1 VTAPLP
7 EPRHEYYESQR
18 IRLHYA
24 VWGDGAKPPLL
35 LIHGGQDHCRNW
47 DFVAS
52 RLIDSYTLYAPD
64 LRGHGDSGWAIGGMY
79 SLPEF
84 VYDTS
89 VLADSLPRPLVVVGH
104 SLGGAIALQYAGTFP
119 DAVSRVI
126 AIEGW
131 GPPMIEE
138 QRAHVRMQQ
147 WVQHMH
153 EMERRKPRRYPNREE
168 ATRRM
173 IEANPHLT
181 PEMARHLTLHGTRM
195 NEDGTFS
202 WKFDNYVRIRS
213 PYQFNLEDAMDIWGE
228 IKAPTLLIKGAESW
242 APDPERSGRVRSIQ
256 QRRTVVIENAG
267 HWVHHDQLDRVMEVM
282 LDFLAEEKA
291 SAAGRL

>member
-1 VTAPLP
+1 VTAPVP

-24 VWGDGAKPPLL
+24 VWGDGAPPLL

-138 QRAHVRMQQ
+138 QPAHLRMQQ

-181 PEMARHLTLHGTRM
+181 PEMAHHLTLHGTRM

-242 APDPERSGRVRSIQ
+242 APDPERSGRVRSIP
-256 QRRTVVIENAG
+256 QRQTVVIENAG

-291 SAAGRL
+291 SAAGRI

>member
-1 VTAPLP
+1 MHTPRFLRADRRSRGAPRSWPGHGASAALPGINARTRLCPCSHRRCGPDRVLRESVWRVRHTGERGRHLRPAIRATHRGAGVTAPVP

-52 RLIDSYTLYAPD
+52 RLIESYTLYAPD

-104 SLGGAIALQYAGTFP
+104 SLGGAI
-119 DAVSRVI
+119 
-126 AIEGW
+126 
-131 GPPMIEE
+131 
-138 QRAHVRMQQ
+138 
-147 WVQHMH
+147 
-153 EMERRKPRRYPNREE
+153 
-168 ATRRM
+168 
-173 IEANPHLT
+173 
-181 PEMARHLTLHGTRM
+181 
-195 NEDGTFS
+195 
-202 WKFDNYVRIRS
+202 
-213 PYQFNLEDAMDIWGE
+213 
-228 IKAPTLLIKGAESW
+228 
-242 APDPERSGRVRSIQ
+242 
-256 QRRTVVIENAG
+256 
-267 HWVHHDQLDRVMEVM
+267 
-282 LDFLAEEKA
+282 
-291 SAAGRL
+291 

>member
-1 VTAPLP
+1 MIAPVP

-52 RLIDSYTLYAPD
+52 RLIESYTLYAPD

-89 VLADSLPRPLVVVGH
+89 VLADSLPRPLVLIGH

-138 QRAHVRMQQ
+138 QPAHLRMRQ

-173 IEANPHLT
+173 IEANLHLT
-181 PEMARHLTLHGTRM
+181 PEMARHLTLYGTRM

-213 PYQFNLEDAMDIWGE
+213 PYQFNLEDAEDIWGQ
-228 IKAPTLLIKGAESW
+228 ITAPTLLIKGAESW
-242 APDPERSGRVRSIQ
+242 APDPERSGRVASIR
-256 QRRTVVIENAG
+256 QRQTVVIESAG
-267 HWVHHDQLDRVMEVM
+267 HWVHHDQLDRVMDVM

-291 SAAGRL
+291 SAAGRI

>member
-1 VTAPLP
+1 MSTPVA

-24 VWGDGAKPPLL
+24 VWGDGEKPPLL

-52 RLIDSYTLYAPD
+52 GLVDSYTLCAPD

-84 VYDTS
+84 VYDIS
-89 VLADSLPRPLVVVGH
+89 VLADSLPRPLVVIGH

-119 DAVSRVI
+119 DKVSRVV

-138 QRAHVRMQQ
+138 QPAHLRMRQ
-147 WVQHMH
+147 WVEHMH
-153 EMERRKPRRYPNREE
+153 EMERRKPRRYNSREE

-181 PEMARHLTLHGTRM
+181 AEMARHLTLYGTRM

-213 PYQFNLEDAMDIWGE
+213 PYQFNLEDAMDIWGRVT
-228 IKAPTLLIKGAESW
+228 APTLLVKGAESW
-242 APDPERSGRVRSIQ
+242 APDPEKSGRVSSIRE
-256 QRRTVVIENAG
+256 RRTVVIEDAG
-267 HWVHHDQLDRVMEVM
+267 HWVHHDQLERVMEVIQ
-282 LDFLAEEKA
+282 DFLAEERA
-291 SAAGRL
+291 SAPGRV

>member
-1 VTAPLP
+1 VTAPVP

-18 IRLHYA
+18 MRLHYA

-52 RLIDSYTLYAPD
+52 RLIDSHTLYAPD
-64 LRGHGDSGWAIGGMY
+64 LRGHGDSAWAIGGMY

-89 VLADSLPRPLVVVGH
+89 VLADSLPRPLVVIGH

-119 DAVSRVI
+119 EAVSRVV

-138 QRAHVRMQQ
+138 QPAHLRMRQ

-168 ATRRM
+168 ATQRM

-181 PEMARHLTLHGTRM
+181 PEMARHLTLYGTRM

-213 PYQFNLEDAMDIWGE
+213 PYQFNLEDAMDIWGQ
-228 IKAPTLLIKGAESW
+228 ISAPTLLIKGAESW
-242 APDPERSGRVRSIQ
+242 APDPERSGRVRSIR
-256 QRRTVVIENAG
+256 QRETMVIEDAG
-267 HWVHHDQLDRVMEVM
+267 HWVHHDQLDRVTEVM

-291 SAAGRL
+291 PAAGCA